1 KKEEKPPVIVAKE
14 QTVTEEPKT
23 VDNLSDALVIAS
35 ITEAMSSFKKTNDG
49 KQPEIDIKIELPEDN
64 SLAAALGNNVSI
76 VPVSPTDTV
85 VASTIPPASSS
96 SSKPPLRRV
105 SSKSTASKKQS
116 DVEDLNMPEG
126 TVEDTG
132 HFFEQ
137 ELSPGKLNKRYRD
150 KPLINKDIDFQRVD
164 DDGDPVNSDWSS
176 WLEQKSRMMRGQPL
190 EVERIEFERTAEGRE
205 REGDWD
211 SWIDDGL
218 DYNDAYK
225 GCIPRNVPDYPAP
238 DRPQSSHRD
247 NMDGPHRPSRLEL
260 DHELVANKKGI
271 VRRKRSSIDS
281 PHSPGVFPQYDNQN
295 LLRRQT
301 SENDGSDANRRIQ
314 SGGYMEPRRGL
325 SRHKGESTMME
336 DALAALDDVVQSY
349 EEKDYGARRSLP
361 ETRF

>member
-1 KKEEKPPVIVAKE
+1 
-14 QTVTEEPKT
+14 
-23 VDNLSDALVIAS
+23 
-35 ITEAMSSFKKTNDG
+35 MSSFKKTNDG

-238 DRPQSSHRD
+238 DRPQVVKTFHY
-247 NMDGPHRPSRLEL
+247 NL
-260 DHELVANKKGI
+260 
-271 VRRKRSSIDS
+271 
-281 PHSPGVFPQYDNQN
+281 NQSKAEVI
-295 LLRRQT
+295 LLYY
-301 SENDGSDANRRIQ
+301 I
-314 SGGYMEPRRGL
+314 
-325 SRHKGESTMME
+325 
-336 DALAALDDVVQSY
+336 
-349 EEKDYGARRSLP
+349 
-361 ETRF
+361 